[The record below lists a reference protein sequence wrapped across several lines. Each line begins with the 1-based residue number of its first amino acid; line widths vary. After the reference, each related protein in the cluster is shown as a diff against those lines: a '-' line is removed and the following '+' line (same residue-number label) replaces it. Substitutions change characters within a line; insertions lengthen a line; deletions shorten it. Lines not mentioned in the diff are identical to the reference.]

1 MKINEAVAGMRKN
14 SFTRPVFGCCAAIL
28 LLAAGSAQ
36 AVSTLDKVAQSGVIT
51 VGYQDAPPFSYLDDA
66 KNPIGYSIDLCMKV
80 IEAVKR
86 EARRPDLT
94 IKYVQLTPDTNL
106 AAIADGEVDLECANT
121 SNTLDKRKIVAFTIP
136 TFISSTRLM
145 TNRSS
150 NINSVFDLSRS
161 KLSVLTVKGSRG
173 DKIFQSMK
181 TDGILK
187 NKHVVVE
194 DYKGA
199 YAALEGNKAEAFIM
213 DDVTLYSMRAAS
225 KTPDNYVITRDPMSI
240 DSLSIV
246 FRKGDAAFK
255 KMVDA
260 EVARVIS
267 QGEIGGIYKKWFE
280 SPIPPSQVN
289 LKLPMPYMM
298 RDSFRNPTD
307 WVPD

>member
-1 MKINEAVAGMRKN
+1 MKINEAVAGTRN
-14 SFTRPVFGCCAAIL
+14 DSFIRPVFGCCASIL

-36 AVSTLDKVAQSGVIT
+36 AASTLEKVAQSGVIT
-51 VGYQDAPPFSYLDDA
+51 VGYQDAPPFSYLDDG
-66 KNPIGYSIDLCMKV
+66 KSPIGYSIDLCMKV

-136 TFISSTRLM
+136 TYISSTRLM
-145 TNRSS
+145 TDRSS
-150 NINSVFDLSRS
+150 GINSVFDLTRS

-173 DKIFQSMK
+173 DRIFQSMK
-181 TDGILK
+181 ADGVLK
-187 NKHVVVE
+187 NKSVPVE
-194 DYKGA
+194 SYKAA
-199 YAALEGNKAEAFIM
+199 YAALEGNKGEAFIM

-225 KTPDNYVITRDPMSI
+225 KNPDNYIITRDPISV
-240 DSLSIV
+240 DSFSIV

-255 KMVDA
+255 KIVDA
-260 EVARVIS
+260 EITRIIS

-289 LKLPMPYMM
+289 IKHPMPYMM